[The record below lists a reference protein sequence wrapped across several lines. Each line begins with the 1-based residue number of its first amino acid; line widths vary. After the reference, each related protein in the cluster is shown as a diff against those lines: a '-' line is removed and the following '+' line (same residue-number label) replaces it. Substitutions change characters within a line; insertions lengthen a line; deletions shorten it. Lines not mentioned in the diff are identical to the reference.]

1 MADDEKTRWA
11 IDVMTAWL
19 DDRDDDLLHARI
31 ESYLG
36 EPEGASALAI
46 GLVNLSGLLLMGL
59 ETLIGKDG
67 QEILQ
72 TIAMTVSRS
81 SAATTRRDQASARA
95 SLAASTML
103 RSDSVTSSVLRV
115 FSPQSGLT
123 QRRSAG
129 TAFSAFRKAV
139 AISSVVGTRGEWMS

>member
-1 MADDEKTRWA
+1 
-11 IDVMTAWL
+11 MTAWL
-19 DDRDDDLLHARI
+19 DDRDDDLLRARI

-72 TIAMTVSRS
+72 TIAMTVSHS
-81 SAATTRRDQASARA
+81 SAA
-95 SLAASTML
+95 
-103 RSDSVTSSVLRV
+103 
-115 FSPQSGLT
+115 P
-123 QRRSAG
+123 
-129 TAFSAFRKAV
+129 
-139 AISSVVGTRGEWMS
+139 E

>member
-19 DDRDDDLLHARI
+19 DDRDDDLLRARI

-36 EPEGASALAI
+36 EHEGASALAI

-81 SAATTRRDQASARA
+81 SAA
-95 SLAASTML
+95 
-103 RSDSVTSSVLRV
+103 
-115 FSPQSGLT
+115 P
-123 QRRSAG
+123 
-129 TAFSAFRKAV
+129 
-139 AISSVVGTRGEWMS
+139 E

>member
-81 SAATTRRDQASARA
+81 SAA
-95 SLAASTML
+95 
-103 RSDSVTSSVLRV
+103 
-115 FSPQSGLT
+115 P
-123 QRRSAG
+123 
-129 TAFSAFRKAV
+129 
-139 AISSVVGTRGEWMS
+139 E

>member
-1 MADDEKTRWA
+1 
-11 IDVMTAWL
+11 MTAWL

-81 SAATTRRDQASARA
+81 SAA
-95 SLAASTML
+95 
-103 RSDSVTSSVLRV
+103 
-115 FSPQSGLT
+115 P
-123 QRRSAG
+123 
-129 TAFSAFRKAV
+129 
-139 AISSVVGTRGEWMS
+139 E